1 MLLLTAFYE
10 KQVTQLWEDFYK
22 ATVLSLSNAF
32 LLHNVPAYYETTLI
46 SKNKLS
52 NKTWQA
58 AHL

>member
-1 MLLLTAFYE
+1 MLPLLAFYE

-32 LLHNVPAYYETTLI
+32 LLHNVPVYYETKLI

-52 NKTWQA
+52 NKT
-58 AHL
+58 